1 MLNRIFNSVT
11 SILSE
16 YKLHLETITVE
27 GDLIERGIR
36 GIIQADAVVARLSEE
51 E

>member
-1 MLNRIFNSVT
+1 MLNKIFNSVT

-16 YKLHLETITVE
+16 YNLNLEVIKVE

-36 GIIQADAVVARLSEE
+36 GIMLADAVVARLSEGE
-51 E
+51 